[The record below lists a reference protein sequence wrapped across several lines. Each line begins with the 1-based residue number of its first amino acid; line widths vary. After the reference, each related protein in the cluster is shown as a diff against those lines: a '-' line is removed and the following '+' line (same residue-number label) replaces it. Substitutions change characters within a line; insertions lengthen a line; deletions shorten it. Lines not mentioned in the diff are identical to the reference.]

1 MKHIE
6 VITSKSN
13 PRLKEL
19 RKLQDKKHRFE
30 AGLFVAEGEDQLS
43 AAVSCDYLPK
53 SVFYEVGCEEV
64 LNGLLGELQTEIELV
79 PVEREALNSAS
90 ILGSGSR
97 MVGVWH
103 QRWAERSDLMQAD
116 VVVYL
121 HDLSDPANVGSIL
134 RSANALAK
142 SAVVLSDDC
151 ADPFSPKAVR
161 ASMGAIFGEPIV
173 RLGFQDTFSLVGQEF
188 KVVALVAGAGD
199 RLSDM
204 NLSDRTML
212 CLGPERAG
220 LPEEIVKLC
229 GAKGNIPMQEGA
241 VESLNVAQAA
251 GIALY
256 QCLLHRIG
264 DQSGK

>member
-1 MKHIE
+1 MKNIE

-19 RKLQDKKHRFE
+19 RKLQDKKHRSK
-30 AGLFVAEGEDQLS
+30 AQQFVAEGEDLL
-43 AAVSCDYLPK
+43 AAAASCGYLPQV
-53 SVFYEVGCEEV
+53 VFFEAGCEEA
-64 LNGLLGELQTEIELV
+64 LNVLLGEPQSEVELV

-90 ILGSGSR
+90 SLGSGSR
-97 MVGVWH
+97 MIGIWR
-103 QRWAERSDLMQAD
+103 QRWAERSQIKRAE

-121 HDLSDPANVGSIL
+121 HDLSDPANVGSII
-134 RSANALAK
+134 RSANALAR

-173 RLGFQDTFSLVGQEF
+173 RFGFQDTYSHIGQEF
-188 KVVALVAGAGD
+188 KVVALVPEGGD
-199 RLSDM
+199 RLSDLD
-204 NLSDRTML
+204 LSNRTML
-212 CLGPERAG
+212 CLGSERVG
-220 LPEEIVKLC
+220 LPEEIVKSC
-229 GAKGNIPMQEGA
+229 GAIGNIPMQEGA

-251 GIALY
+251 SIALY

-264 DQSGK
+264 D